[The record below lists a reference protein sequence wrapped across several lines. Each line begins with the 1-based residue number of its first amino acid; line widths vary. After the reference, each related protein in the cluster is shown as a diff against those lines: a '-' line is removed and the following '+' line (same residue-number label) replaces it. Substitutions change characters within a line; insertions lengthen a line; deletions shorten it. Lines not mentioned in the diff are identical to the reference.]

1 MSEIFIGALFVSFQV
16 KNGNSFAGEPGKTE
30 QIGSPRFP
38 RIINP
43 GNAEPQPAVFFEK
56 KEVAV
61 IMISVQE
68 KAVVGEM
75 PESARQ

>member
-1 MSEIFIGALFVSFQV
+1 M
-16 KNGNSFAGEPGKTE
+16 NRGKPN
-30 QIGSPRFP
+30 GSPRFP